1 MYFHLDYW
9 SGQMNTLLM
18 VHAGCQQCDGAS
30 FWLRLLLVT
39 SFLVHVIQ
47 IFVQKEAT
55 S

>member
-1 MYFHLDYW
+1 
-9 SGQMNTLLM
+9 M
-18 VHAGCQQCDGAS
+18 VHAGRQQFDGAS

-39 SFLVHVIQ
+39 PFLVHVVQ